1 MAQALEYVPVQI
13 IASAPTDTATTMRTV
28 MRVVFPE
35 ELKLPLLVE
44 GAALVSKASAAPVVV
59 VVSVT
64 SVDDRELEE
73 GGAGL
78 AG

>member
-1 MAQALEYVPVQI
+1 
-13 IASAPTDTATTMRTV
+13 MRTV